1 MRGCAC
7 GKRARLCFS
16 VKGVFHVK
24 RTFAILLSAALLL
37 TLLPA
42 CNQQGAAQPTQPS
55 DTASPEATVSAP
67 AESGLSCTLALSG
80 VLSTLDLSLSDGEML
95 CGDGDGEANDRERL
109 AAYISGAYGLDEG
122 EWEDAAV
129 TRATGA
135 NATEL
140 AVLRFADE
148 DAARH
153 GEESLKDYLHGREGD
168 FTGYAPEQAALAA
181 DGVVSRQGKYL
192 GLFICED
199 SGQAA
204 DIFEE
209 ILRTGE
215 PLSSLPPTELVT
227 EPSIDDDIDALL
239 ERMLD
244 TCASFGDDVSDVERI
259 NSGET
264 DELDAI
270 IQGEYGLEAGS
281 WQEAAIA
288 RGKGSSVFELALLRF
303 RDDREGTDAV
313 PQLLR
318 YLDAKEEEY
327 VRFPAQAELLN
338 EANAW
343 VPENTGCIILV
354 VGANPM
360 GTAFALGS
368 YLTSRDCRGL
378 RGAVRH
384 FESAPVPSLEPAPN
398 HPDREKFTPPG
409 KEDMSIYDTAAI
421 RAAWAAEDPSGLSDY
436 DRAVYDA
443 AREILGEILTDGM
456 GDLEKEEAIYHWLVN
471 HVDYDWRHQDFM
483 AQAPRSSYEP
493 YGGLVD
499 RVAVC
504 LGYAASFQLLCDL
517 AGVECITVVGAAF
530 HSEEEHAWN
539 MVRLN
544 GNWYCVDVTWDAN
557 GREQLGPGEPEDWR
571 YFNLTSDELAARSHQ
586 WDYDNVPEATAADRG
601 RS

>member
-1 MRGCAC
+1 M
-7 GKRARLCFS
+7 
-16 VKGVFHVK
+16 K

-55 DTASPEATVSAP
+55 DTASPEATASAP

-80 VLSTLDLSLSDGEML
+80 VLSTLDLSFSDGEML
-95 CGDGDGEANDRERL
+95 CSDGDGEANDRERL

-122 EWEDAAV
+122 EWEEAAV

-244 TCASFGDDVSDVERI
+244 R
-259 NSGET
+259 
-264 DELDAI
+264 
-270 IQGEYGLEAGS
+270 QGYTLLEAGTPD
-281 WQEAAIA
+281 
-288 RGKGSSVFELALLRF
+288 KLTVK
-303 RDDREGTDAV
+303 
-313 PQLLR
+313 
-318 YLDAKEEEY
+318 LD
-327 VRFPAQAELLN
+327 VAELVERH
-338 EANAW
+338 EAQQKESWLATHIW
-343 VPENTGCIILV
+343 
-354 VGANPM
+354 
-360 GTAFALGS
+360 
-368 YLTSRDCRGL
+368 SRG
-378 RGAVRH
+378 
-384 FESAPVPSLEPAPN
+384 
-398 HPDREKFTPPG
+398 
-409 KEDMSIYDTAAI
+409 
-421 RAAWAAEDPSGLSDY
+421 
-436 DRAVYDA
+436 
-443 AREILGEILTDGM
+443 
-456 GDLEKEEAIYHWLVN
+456 
-471 HVDYDWRHQDFM
+471 
-483 AQAPRSSYEP
+483 
-493 YGGLVD
+493 
-499 RVAVC
+499 
-504 LGYAASFQLLCDL
+504 
-517 AGVECITVVGAAF
+517 
-530 HSEEEHAWN
+530 
-539 MVRLN
+539 
-544 GNWYCVDVTWDAN
+544 
-557 GREQLGPGEPEDWR
+557 
-571 YFNLTSDELAARSHQ
+571 
-586 WDYDNVPEATAADRG
+586 
-601 RS
+601 